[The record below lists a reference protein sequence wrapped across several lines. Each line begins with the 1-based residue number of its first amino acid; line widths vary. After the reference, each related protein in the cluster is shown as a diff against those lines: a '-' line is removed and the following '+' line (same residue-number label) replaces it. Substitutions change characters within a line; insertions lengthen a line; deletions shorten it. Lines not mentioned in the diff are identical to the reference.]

1 MKIPAQPYR
10 CALGKVQPV
19 VTDLDAVK
27 RSGWREQHIL
37 VVSDQDERLDFLE
50 REFIRRIG
58 ERLYGSGGKHRKP
71 TWGMDDVEAR
81 FLDAA
86 HTAYRLPPVRVQGY
100 NNPWMSLAMQTPS
113 RYPDTERVYRP
124 MSPSPEAIERMLETM
139 KWVQWLEIDQRHLV
153 WMRAKRY
160 GWHQI
165 GRRFAC
171 DRTTAWRRWQR
182 ALQTVPELSFP
193 GNSDTGRRW

>member
-1 MKIPAQPYR
+1 MFISSPEFDRVTGWTGFTVTPLSCV
-10 CALGKVQPV
+10 CAHAWTSLSGSSFVVLASASMVQ
-19 VTDLDAVK
+19 
-27 RSGWREQHIL
+27 E
-37 VVSDQDERLDFLE
+37 VSMD
-50 REFIRRIG
+50 
-58 ERLYGSGGKHRKP
+58 RKP
-71 TWGMDDVEAR
+71 IWGMDDVEAR

-182 ALQTVPELSFP
+182 ALQTVADQLNALGVSQRKLE
-193 GNSDTGRRW
+193 GIGEVDM

>member
-1 MKIPAQPYR
+1 M
-10 CALGKVQPV
+10 VQ
-19 VTDLDAVK
+19 
-27 RSGWREQHIL
+27 E
-37 VVSDQDERLDFLE
+37 VSMD
-50 REFIRRIG
+50 
-58 ERLYGSGGKHRKP
+58 RKP
-71 TWGMDDVEAR
+71 IWGMDDVEAR
-81 FLDAA
+81 ILDAA

-182 ALQTVPELSFP
+182 ALQTVADQLNALGISQRKLE
-193 GNSDTGRRW
+193 GIGEVDM

>member
-1 MKIPAQPYR
+1 M
-10 CALGKVQPV
+10 LSSVQVGVSNTSWLSQIKTNGWTSLSGSSFV
-19 VTDLDAVK
+19 VLASASMVQ
-27 RSGWREQHIL
+27 E
-37 VVSDQDERLDFLE
+37 VSMD
-50 REFIRRIG
+50 
-58 ERLYGSGGKHRKP
+58 RKP

-182 ALQTVPELSFP
+182 ALQTVADQLNALGISQRKLE
-193 GNSDTGRRW
+193 GIGEVDM